1 MTFSKS
7 VMFMN
12 EMWCL
17 DHWRPVL
24 MHLLFVKT
32 AGDVG
37 FLFYSVLWCRAQAPQ
52 CGISKLQGC
61 VYGCSRQGFW
71 TQACGDPHVKDLQAS
86 NKGFVF
92 VAFACQ
98 ARILLPEGE
107 SDRLCSTF
115 TNLYVCHV
123 TAVCRRVWS
132 TDWKGVP
139 FKCSWLEGIYGFAI
153 SWKHST
159 RFLIGALFLP
169 YDSFQHAVIRLH
181 AYQPEKKKLLHWSS
195 SLCPQSFTLHCQVRG
210 LIMHLSMR
218 V

>member
-1 MTFSKS
+1 
-7 VMFMN
+7 MFMN
-12 EMWCL
+12 ELWCL

-71 TQACGDPHVKDLQAS
+71 TRACGDPHVKDLQAS

-123 TAVCRRVWS
+123 TAVCRCVWS

-181 AYQPEKKKLLHWSS
+181 AYPPLQA
-195 SLCPQSFTLHCQVRG
+195 
-210 LIMHLSMR
+210 
-218 V
+218 